1 MGICNLSCVDI
12 GKGEVKAKKC
22 LDICRD
28 FGIIIYAVC
37 QQKVNM
43 QWYRRGHNEHDWK
56 SCCRQ
61 KRHEGSNPSHCAILS
76 DQNRCTHLKPLRN
89 QGFQRFYA
97 LFFQSV
103 FYRYA
108 RANIKAAA
116 FDYNMSIEILV
127 IVVLSG
133 MGSRHGAEL

>member
-1 MGICNLSCVDI
+1 MVARRAHNP
-12 GKGEVKAKKC
+12 E
-22 LDICRD
+22 
-28 FGIIIYAVC
+28 AV
-37 QQKVNM
+37 
-43 QWYRRGHNEHDWK
+43 
-56 SCCRQ
+56 
-61 KRHEGSNPSHCAILS
+61 GSSPASATILS
-76 DQNRCTHLKPLRN
+76 DQNRYTHLKPLRN

-116 FDYNMSIEILV
+116 FDYNMFIEILV